1 MGKRRSHT
9 NIPPAPLTD
18 IALDGDLPEALLEAG
33 VQLGGGAAAAPF
45 GGSGHGGSGAAA
57 PARFKAPAERW
68 AGSALSAP
76 PLYFPL

>member
-57 PARFKAPAERW
+57 AARFKAPAERW